1 MLFGELGRALEAE
14 GAGTVIGLGW
24 GGLLFSF
31 LTIVLGAVALGVERK
46 AVCILVIFSSLTG
59 AILGGTIVA
68 ICMAPALTGAILIVF
83 APKAQSAGTRSSG

>member
-68 ICMAPALTGAILIVF
+68 I
-83 APKAQSAGTRSSG
+83 

>member
-1 MLFGELGRALEAE
+1 MLFGELASALEAE

-31 LTIVLGAVALGVERK
+31 LTIVLGAAALGVERK
-46 AVCILVIFSSLTG
+46 VVDILVIFSSLAG

-68 ICMAPALTGAILIVF
+68 I
-83 APKAQSAGTRSSG
+83 